1 VDVSWAY
8 DPVSDFPVTLNPFAI
23 VNSLLAGL
31 PTNLLGGLNGTV
43 LTKADGTPTDLTGL
57 GLSIAGTLG
66 IPNRLLALPVTDGE
80 GFYAT
85 LVPNDLPLLEP
96 LRLPSRLINLLT
108 GFDLPTPIAD
118 ALQPALEILVNT
130 GYSDVITPA
139 DKPNNPELWYT
150 RSYTTANVVQPFL
163 SVAPLTPQEWARVPG
178 DVLRA
183 LVKGFSDVF
192 IPAAA
197 STPPVASVTSAA
209 ATAKL
214 VEAPVAPAAAETVVP
229 QAVTQDAPIQADAT
243 PLAPA
248 APTITRSVR
257 KAAAAVKT
265 PAPASAVAT
274 QNDTPQQESDADAA
288 PTHKR
293 AVTRATRA
301 AS

>member
-1 VDVSWAY
+1 M
-8 DPVSDFPVTLNPFAI
+8 
-23 VNSLLAGL
+23 
-31 PTNLLGGLNGTV
+31 
-43 LTKADGTPTDLTGL
+43 
-57 GLSIAGTLG
+57 
-66 IPNRLLALPVTDGE
+66 
-80 GFYAT
+80 
-85 LVPNDLPLLEP
+85 
-96 LRLPSRLINLLT
+96 
-108 GFDLPTPIAD
+108 
-118 ALQPALEILVNT
+118 EILVNT

-139 DKPNNPELWYT
+139 DAPNDPSKWYT

-163 SVAPLTPQEWARVPG
+163 SVAPLTFQEWTQVPG
-178 DVLRA
+178 DVLHA

-192 IPAAA
+192 IPATA

-229 QAVTQDAPIQADAT
+229 QAVTQDAHVDA
-243 PLAPA
+243 PAPA

-274 QNDTPQQESDADAA
+274 QNDTPQQESEADSA

-293 AVTRATRA
+293 SVTRATRA